1 MLTKNAAIDRLQ
13 YITKMYIEKQP
24 WVVLDTLSVIF
35 PTIGIDESWREV
47 EDAYYE
53 AHGKGRR
60 DLLDLYSGG
69 SLVTGLPRPSFQWL
83 GISNLGYVRLVEHDY
98 WPVGPAG
105 HRHLLRLLL
114 ETIALPT
121 FAGGAMRE
129 PHEADGIFPWVA
141 RELSKLSKHTITAV
155 EKAIE
160 ENLAPLDEYRDYE
173 EALGRLRRSGNAIA
187 QWAKLNRIDLMKKS
201 LAEVLEAIKTFRYSK
216 KVRQGKVVY
225 RFPTGWTVQ
234 ELRGRRELE
243 PEGKALSHCVGT
255 YCEAVEH
262 GDSVIYSLRD
272 PDGVPYVT
280 MEWKPSNENRWG
292 GSFLQIFGQANSNI
306 GDAQF
311 ATYVL
316 QAGQDNEPPLGGHEV
331 KAVVE
336 AIRSMVVEFVDRGK
350 GGEPNGIL
358 LSRASLAG
366 RDLAGAD
373 LIGRQLSNTNLSGA
387 DLSRARMAHADLSH
401 ADLSHADL
409 SHANL
414 SGAALYGSNLFGAN
428 LFETDLYRARYDS
441 RTKWPP
447 DVDPEDRGA
456 MLGTTRVRK

>member
-280 MEWKPSNENRWG
+280 MEWEPSNENRWG

-311 ATYVL
+311 DQYVL
-316 QAGQDNEPPLGGHEV
+316 DVGRENDPPLQEQDV
-331 KAVVE
+331 QDVVE
-336 AIRSMVVEFVDRGK
+336 AIRSMVVEFIDK
-350 GGEPNGIL
+350 EKDGEPNGIL
-358 LSRASLAG
+358 LAGASLAG
-366 RDLAGAD
+366 RDLSGVD
-373 LIGRQLSNTNLSGA
+373 FSGTNLMRMDLQNVDMTEALLMGAELGNAILRGSNLVNADMTGARLQGA
-387 DLSRARMAHADLSH
+387 DLS
-401 ADLSHADL
+401 
-409 SHANL
+409 
-414 SGAALYGSNLFGAN
+414 GAKLLGTILRDAG
-428 LFETDLYRARYDS
+428 YDE
-441 RTKWPP
+441 RTKWP
-447 DVDPEDRGA
+447 DDFDPEAAGAVDRS
-456 MLGTTRVRK
+456 TW